1 MEAESSSGKKIFE
14 LKKWNAV
21 AIWSW
26 NTKIEN
32 CAICK
37 QFLSEPC
44 PLCMGNPQAAQN
56 CQIVWGELYSKMD

>member
-1 MEAESSSGKKIFE
+1 MEVEAPANEKKVFE

-21 AIWSW
+21 AIWYW

-37 QFLSEPC
+37 
-44 PLCMGNPQAAQN
+44 
-56 CQIVWGELYSKMD
+56 

>member
-1 MEAESSSGKKIFE
+1 MEVESSQNSKKVFE

-21 AIWSW
+21 AIWYW

-44 PLCMGNPQAAQN
+44 PLCMGDPAA
-56 CQIVWGELYSKMD
+56 